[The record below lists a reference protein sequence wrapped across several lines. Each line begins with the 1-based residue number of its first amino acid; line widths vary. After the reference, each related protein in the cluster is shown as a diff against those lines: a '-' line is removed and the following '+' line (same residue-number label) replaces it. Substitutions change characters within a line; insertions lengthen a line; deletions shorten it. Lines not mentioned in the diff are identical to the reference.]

1 MARQAAEAEAER
13 KKREPEEEVKMRD
26 PVLEVPPDS

>member
-13 KKREPEEEVKMRD
+13 KKRDDEEEVKMRD

>member
-13 KKREPEEEVKMRD
+13 KKREAEEEVKMRD